1 MSTVIKS
8 PELYDFTGRMEEI
21 VLDSDVTISV
31 ACKANGKLILDEE
44 YSPDANNIIRMR
56 GLRNLC
62 GLCLWGESLNY
73 RGEQVHHGAQF
84 SFTFG
89 GGQTINRWL
98 YLSNRWTKKAPSVC
112 GPLTDCR
119 RRITYPGTTE
129 IVSGFP
135 WLKESVDEN
144 DDTSYHS
151 YITYHVTT
159 ADGRILSR
167 EELLNVDGSMEYAYT
182 IETGVEELEQ
192 RFGVSGITQFAIEF
206 NGGKAEF
213 LVCRDTVPRLINLRF
228 RNLYDLPEMLH
239 CTGDIQ
245 FEAANESETNVVDG
259 ISRKYGIKPK
269 DSYKLLSGA
278 MRLGEEFRLWRDLVN
293 SNEVELY
300 VEEYGWVPILI
311 TKQKLQSDLHR
322 QEFKEAE
329 VTFEIADAHLAGLDH
344 FFVRE

>member
-21 VLDSDVTISV
+21 VLDSDVTVSV
-31 ACKANGKLILDEE
+31 VGKVNGKPILEEE
-44 YSPDANNIIRMR
+44 YSPDAKNLIRMR

-62 GLCLWGESLNY
+62 SLCLWGESLSY

-84 SFTFG
+84 SFTIG
-89 GGQTINRWL
+89 VERTINRWL
-98 YLSNRWTKKAPSVC
+98 YLSNRWTKRIPSLC

-135 WLKESVDEN
+135 WRKSIVDEH
-144 DDTSYHS
+144 DETTYLS

-167 EELLNVDGSMEYAYT
+167 EVKLTVDGSMEYAYT
-182 IETGVEELEQ
+182 IETGVEALEQ
-192 RFGVSGITQFAIEF
+192 LFGVSGITQFAIEF

-213 LVCRDTVPRLINLRF
+213 LVCRDVVPRLINLRF

-239 CTGDIQ
+239 STGDIQ

-300 VEEYGWVPILI
+300 VDGYGWVPILI
-311 TKQKLQSDLHR
+311 TKQKLQGDLHR
-322 QEFKEAE
+322 QELKEAE
-329 VTFEIADAHLAGLDH
+329 VTFEIADAHLAGLDN
-344 FFVRE
+344 FYSLE